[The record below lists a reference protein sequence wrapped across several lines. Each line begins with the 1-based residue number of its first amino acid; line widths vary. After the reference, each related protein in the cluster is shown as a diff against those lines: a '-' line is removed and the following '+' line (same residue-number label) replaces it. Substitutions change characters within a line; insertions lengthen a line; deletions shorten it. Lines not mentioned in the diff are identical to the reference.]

1 MSSFFLRLLDWVERD
16 QKRSKFDRIVILKG
30 MFDVKEFEVTQHELS
45 WLKVMFL
52 EDCVFRKSLLP
63 QTKT

>member
-1 MSSFFLRLLDWVERD
+1 MSLFFLRLLDWVERD

-30 MFDVKEFEVTQHELS
+30 MFDVKEFEVTQHKLS

-52 EDCVFRKSLLP
+52 EDCVFR
-63 QTKT
+63 